1 MANLTSKIEA
11 MKTNTEILFSLSLF
25 VSILMALV
33 SWFISRRLRS
43 KEFMHLSEFWWSL
56 ASMTA
61 ISYIFHSSNMHV
73 VGLGLLGWVWPLKT
87 IFQVAEDLSGVEL
100 ERRLKVI
107 VLTLGACATLVMASY
122 GFSFV
127 VFTSG
132 FCLSL
137 GIVGGLLTAEIYK
150 KIGDRDFSILGHM
163 SFILLGLLFM
173 VGFFYPVWRLSNW
186 FDYGLAAQLMVL
198 IGLGT
203 STVAFYMEV
212 IKERQEKLC
221 EHVLKERNEHFFG
234 QSKYSE
240 LGMMSAGIAHEIN
253 NPLAII
259 QAKTTQLLRIH
270 KDPKRIQEVT
280 DGLEQIL
287 YTSERINRTIQGVR
301 DFVHQDER
309 ASNEDFTVKNLIDDV
324 LAFCGQRMKNH
335 GINLRFYGAQNV
347 SIHGHKIQ
355 LEQVLLNLLNNS
367 FDAIEFLPD
376 KWIEITTQET
386 KDDIEL
392 YVKDS
397 GSGIPPE
404 TASRMMEAFFTTKEV
419 GKGTGLGLALA
430 RGIVEKH
437 GGSLEYVGNTGHT
450 TFLISLPKPSL
461 FRPEPIRHKFEK
473 GRSVIH

>member
-1 MANLTSKIEA
+1 MANLTSKIEP
-11 MKTNTEILFSLSLF
+11 MKTNTEILFSFSLF
-25 VSILMALV
+25 VSILMATV
-33 SWFISRRLRS
+33 SWSLSRRLRS

-56 ASMTA
+56 ASMTM
-61 ISYIFHSSNMHV
+61 ISYIFRSPNVQV
-73 VGLGLLGWVWPLKT
+73 VGLGLLGWVWPIKA
-87 IFQVAEDLSGVEL
+87 IFQLAEDLSSVKL
-100 ERRLKVI
+100 QRRLKVI
-107 VLTLGACATLVMASY
+107 ILSLGASATLVMASY
-122 GFSFV
+122 GFPFV

-137 GIVGGLLTAEIYK
+137 GIVGVLLTTEIYK
-150 KIGDRDFSILGHM
+150 KMGDRQFSILGHM

-173 VGFFYPVWRLSNW
+173 VGFFYPLWRLSSW
-186 FDYGLAAQLMVL
+186 LDYGLSAQFMVL

-212 IKERQEKLC
+212 IKERQEKQC

-309 ASNEDFTVKNLIDDV
+309 VNNEDFTVKNLIDDV

-335 GINLRFYGAQNV
+335 GISLRFYGPQNV
-347 SIHGHKIQ
+347 SIRGHKIQ

-386 KDDIEL
+386 KDDIQL

-430 RGIVEKH
+430 RGILEKH

-461 FRPEPIRHKFEK
+461 FKPDNIRQEYEK

>member
-1 MANLTSKIEA
+1 MS
-11 MKTNTEILFSLSLF
+11 
-25 VSILMALV
+25 VV
-33 SWFISRRLRS
+33 
-43 KEFMHLSEFWWSL
+43 
-56 ASMTA
+56 
-61 ISYIFHSSNMHV
+61 SYIFRSPNVQV
-73 VGLGLLGWVWPLKT
+73 VALGLLGWIWPVQAS
-87 IFQVAEDLSGVEL
+87 FQVAEDLSGVKL
-100 ERRLKVI
+100 HFRPMVI
-107 VLTLGACATLVMASY
+107 ILSLGACATLVMASY
-122 GFSFV
+122 GFPFV
-127 VFTSG
+127 IFTSG

-137 GIVGGLLTAEIYK
+137 GITGVMLMLDIYK
-150 KIGDRDFSILGHM
+150 KNEERHSSVLGHT
-163 SFILLGLLFM
+163 SFVFLGLLFM
-173 VGFFYPVWRLSNW
+173 VGFFYPLWRLSNW
-186 FDYGLAAQLMVL
+186 LDYGLTAQLMIL
-198 IGLGT
+198 IGLGAT
-203 STVAFYMEV
+203 TVAFYMEV
-212 IKERQEKLC
+212 IKERQEKQC
-221 EHVLKERNEHFFG
+221 ENVLKERNEHFFG

-270 KDPKRIQEVT
+270 KDPARIQEVT

-287 YTSERINRTIQGVR
+287 YTSERINRTVQGVR

-309 ASNEDFTVKNLIDDV
+309 VNNEDFTVKNLIDDV

-335 GINLRFYGAQNV
+335 GINLRFYGSQNV
-347 SIHGHKIQ
+347 SIRGHKIQ
-355 LEQVLLNLLNNS
+355 LEQVMLNLLNNS
-367 FDAIEFLPD
+367 FDAIEYLPD

-386 KDDIEL
+386 KDDIQL

-461 FRPEPIRHKFEK
+461 YKPESVRQEYEK